1 MNTFHRSLYI
11 IYEYLAKNT
20 QTNFHPGVIEIL
32 QTYNDEQIHAVKNC
46 KNVFLC
52 KCYGQESSKSL
63 VNKNVC
69 MLEGMCTYMYI
80 SLDQSDQQI
89 LGKK

>member
-32 QTYNDEQIHAVKNC
+32 QTYNDEQIHAVK
-46 KNVFLC
+46 KL
-52 KCYGQESSKSL
+52 
-63 VNKNVC
+63 
-69 MLEGMCTYMYI
+69 
-80 SLDQSDQQI
+80 
-89 LGKK
+89 